1 VCSEQLNI
9 QRLHISN
16 KIAMIY
22 ITLEQL
28 SSENYKKPDFR
39 LYTQKK
45 ECTDDHT
52 KLEEHK
58 E

>member
-1 VCSEQLNI
+1 
-9 QRLHISN
+9 
-16 KIAMIY
+16 MIY